1 MSSAAH
7 EGLTYIWLV
16 LLFASA
22 GVFHHAGIKIPFF
35 AFFSHDSGLR
45 PKEPPFNMLLA
56 MGITA
61 FLCVFIG
68 VFPGYLYSI
77 LPYPVDY
84 VPYTTSHV
92 LSQLELLFFSALAF
106 TLLMLSGIY
115 PAEMRALNI
124 DSDWFYRKG
133 ARAFMWLVD
142 VPGAAIG
149 NFLGNELLGGVSKGI
164 AWFGRNPVSAL
175 RIAKQSVMAP
185 FAGPKYREELKVRV
199 REERESYPG
208 PVTWHWAMGTAVF
221 WVTVILLLY
230 LLIYYRH

>member
-1 MSSAAH
+1 
-7 EGLTYIWLV
+7 V

-45 PKEPPFNMLLA
+45 PEEPPLNMLLA

-68 VFPGYLYSI
+68 AFPGYLYSV

-84 VPYTTSHV
+84 VPYTASHV

-115 PAEMRALNI
+115 PAEKRAVNL
-124 DSDWFYRKG
+124 DADWLYRKG
-133 ARAFMWLVD
+133 ARAFMWLIEGPGEVLGLALRRAAFEV
-142 VPGAAIG
+142 VPGA
-149 NFLGNELLGGVSKGI
+149 L
-164 AWFGRNPVSAL
+164 AWWGRNPVAAL
-175 RIAKQSVMAP
+175 RVAWHFSLASVS
-185 FAGPKYREELKVRV
+185 GPSRGTELRRRAREELAA
-199 REERESYPG
+199 YPG
-208 PVTWHWAMGTAVF
+208 NVTWHWAIGTAVI
-221 WVTVILLLY
+221 WVTVILMAY
-230 LLIYYRH
+230 LLVYYL